1 MLRPLK
7 KRPACPPGNEIIPEL
22 FEMLHNSQILF
33 DIGMGKECFV
43 LTKKIRVLLVDD
55 EGQFVINMARIL
67 KARGFDV
74 STAFSGYEAVDAVKY
89 GGGFD
94 VVVLDVKMPGMDGIA
109 TLKEIK
115 KWTPDTEVIMLTGHA
130 TLSSGTQA
138 MRKGA
143 YDYLM
148 KPCDIADL
156 TEKIKEAHEAE
167 SIKRH
172 PVLWPRKTVREI
184 ALHPLKKLLSDD
196 PLIKALEMLGR
207 ESGEEA
213 VEEVYI
219 LDNAD
224 RLQGVVTK
232 RDLLNEAQKIHP
244 EGSFTWSTLLG
255 NPQGLPEKAVKQIM
269 RHNPITIQLNGHL
282 TDAANQMIMHK
293 VRCMPVLKSGKA
305 IGIIKLQD
313 VFQYV
318 EHEIE

>member
-1 MLRPLK
+1 MTQRLRKIAIYGWAL
-7 KRPACPPGNEIIPEL
+7 N
-22 FEMLHNSQILF
+22 NSLPI
-33 DIGMGKECFV
+33 KESFV
-43 LTKKIRVLLVDD
+43 LSEKIRVLLVDD
-55 EGQFVINMARIL
+55 EEQFVINMARIL
-67 KARGFDV
+67 KVRGFDV
-74 STAFSGYEAVDAVKY
+74 STAFSGYEAVDAIKY

-115 KWTPDTEVIMLTGHA
+115 KWAPDTEVIMLTGHA

-184 ALHPLKKLLSDD
+184 TLHSLKKLLPDE
-196 PLIKALEMLGR
+196 PLVKALEMLGR
-207 ESGEEA
+207 ESGEAA

-219 LDNAD
+219 LDNED

-244 EGSFTWSTLLG
+244 EGSLTWSTLLE
-255 NPQGLPEKAVKQIM
+255 NPHWLPEKVAKRIM

-282 TDAANQMIMHK
+282 TDAANQMIMNK
-293 VRCMPVLKSGKA
+293 VRCMPVLKAGKA